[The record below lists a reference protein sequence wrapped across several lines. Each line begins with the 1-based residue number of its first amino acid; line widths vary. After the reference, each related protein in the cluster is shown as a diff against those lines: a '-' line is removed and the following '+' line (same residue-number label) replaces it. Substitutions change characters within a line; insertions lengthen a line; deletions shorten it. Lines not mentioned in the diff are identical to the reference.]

1 MYLCDRIVDFNE
13 RSHEMVGI
21 FPTAAVM
28 GKKLTLGYR
37 QLTFSQDSLIADLGD
52 RVWGHEFHRSTL
64 TDLPASPL
72 YNLQGYESNSTF
84 APEGWH
90 KYNAQA
96 AYTHLHF
103 GARLDLPARFIE
115 RCRRF
120 KSVFAS

>member
-1 MYLCDRIVDFNE
+1 MYLCDRIVDFND
-13 RSHEMVGI
+13 RSHSMVGI

-37 QLTFSQDSLIADLGD
+37 QLTFLQDSSIGKIGD

-64 TDLPASPL
+64 TDLPAAPL
-72 YNLQGYESNSTF
+72 YNLQGYESKSIF
-84 APEGWH
+84 APEGWY
-90 KYNAQA
+90 KYSAQA

-103 GARLDLPARFIE
+103 GARPDLPARFIE

-120 KSVFAS
+120 RSVFAS